1 MAKLQVSYSEAQRHI
16 RENLGL
22 PDDCEIVI
30 ERKDAQDR
38 RERRS
43 GPPAS
48 QMADSNIQR

>member
-1 MAKLQVSYSEAQRHI
+1 MAKLQVSYNEAQKHI
-16 RENLGL
+16 KENLGL

-38 RERRS
+38 RQRRS
-43 GPPAS
+43 GPSAN